1 VLRLEAEVL
10 CVVLRS
16 GAELELCW
24 WLVAGAESERPC
36 LLGAVLRSGD
46 EC

>member
-1 VLRLEAEVL
+1 MA
-10 CVVLRS
+10 
-16 GAELELCW
+16 GGW
-24 WLVAGAESERPC
+24 WLVLSAESERPC